1 MRSLKWGLLGLLV
14 LALPADAAKVPLQT
28 GVNCGQASQLQPCVN
43 GAINSINSNIGGVIA
58 SLPGPFTTSGTGA
71 NTLLSTVIPANS
83 LVPGNVIHVKLW
95 GLNPADGNVRTITL
109 AFGTSL
115 TANVVVTGSGLVWQG
130 DFWITIQTTAIQ
142 AMTGLSQV
150 TTTSTITTNVAGTE
164 STAVANTVLLTFT
177 NATSGVTPIYG
188 AYIEVIK

>member
-14 LALPADAAKVPLQT
+14 LIPSAEAAKVPFQT
-28 GVNCGQASQLQPCVN
+28 GTNCGAASQLQPCVN
-43 GAINSINSNIGGVIA
+43 GAIGSINSNIGGILA
-58 SLPGPFTTSGTGA
+58 SLGAPFTTSGTGA
-71 NTLLSTVIPANS
+71 NTILSTVIPANG
-83 LVPGNVIHVKLW
+83 LVPGNIIHVKLW
-95 GLNPADGNVRTITL
+95 GLNPAEGNVRTATL
-109 AFGTSL
+109 AFGASL
-115 TANVVVTGSGLVWQG
+115 TANVVVTGSGLVWQA
-130 DFWITIQTTAIQ
+130 DFWITMQAAAVQ

-164 STAVANTVLLTFT
+164 SLAVANTILLTFT

>member
-43 GAINSINSNIGGVIA
+43 GAIGSINSNIGGVIA

-83 LVPGNVIHVKLW
+83 LVAGNVIHVKMW
-95 GLNPADGNVRTITL
+95 GVNPADGNVRTATL

-115 TANVVVTGSGLVWQG
+115 TANGVVTGSGLAWHV
-130 DFWITIQTTAIQ
+130 DFWVTIQTTAIQ
-142 AMTGLSQV
+142 QETALTQV
-150 TTTSTITTNVAGTE
+150 TTTSAITTDVAGTE
-164 STAVANTVLLTFT
+164 STAVANTVLLTLT
-177 NATSGVTPIYG
+177 NATSGTTVISG